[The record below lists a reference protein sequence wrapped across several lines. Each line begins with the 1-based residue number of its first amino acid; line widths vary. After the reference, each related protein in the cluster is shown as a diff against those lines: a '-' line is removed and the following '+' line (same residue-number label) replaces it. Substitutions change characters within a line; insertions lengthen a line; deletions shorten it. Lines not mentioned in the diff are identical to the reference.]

1 MAPMGVAA
9 PEIETELDQVEDTVP
24 TGPRPLPELPA
35 SMDIDT
41 MPVGRPLVAT
51 LSLVYGT
58 VEHSARA
65 LRAARRG
72 RGRAM
77 FSSPLPPRLAHRRA

>member
-1 MAPMGVAA
+1 MVVHLRLRL
-9 PEIETELDQVEDTVP
+9 EHL
-24 TGPRPLPELPA
+24 RHRRRLPELPA

-41 MPVGRPLVAT
+41 MPVVRLLVAT

-72 RGRAM
+72 RGRAT
-77 FSSPLPPRLAHRRA
+77 FSSPLPPHLARRRARAGAWQVVK